1 MSEGLDVFDDISKV
15 WVHTNTT
22 VFKQRTSTAATSAIS
37 QKCLFHSTTKP
48 IPSLFLVTV
57 AGQVHGSCP
66 QKYNQGFIPQFCL
79 FCLDFLNSITQSV
92 TITVAHMH
100 YKC

>member
-1 MSEGLDVFDDISKV
+1 MSDVFDNINRV

-22 VFKQRTSTAATSAIS
+22 VFKQRTSTATTSAIS
-37 QKCLFHSTTKP
+37 QKSLFDSTTKT

-57 AGQVHGSCP
+57 AGQVHRSCP
-66 QKYNQGFIPQFCL
+66 QKYNQDFIPQFCL
-79 FCLDFLNSITQSV
+79 FGLDFLNGITHNV
-92 TITVAHMH
+92 TITVAQMH